1 VDNYLRWNA
10 VNWFTVVLM
19 VSIAFVLYGFIAQAF
34 RTAVGSG
41 PTRLGG

>member
-19 VSIAFVLYGFIAQAF
+19 VSVAFVLYGFVAQAV
-34 RTAVGSG
+34 RTAIGSS
-41 PTRLGG
+41 PTGLGG